1 MEVGRKMEIRNF
13 FLKKEVFD
21 LGDLTNS
28 PLSYIGGVNNEFM
41 VEVVKT
47 NKKKYVEAG
56 MLNLEGGIIFK
67 VGYKEVGGI
76 PIFDDLATLYAYYV
90 NAIEE
95 LLDEEVANFYYPSQS
110 IEVRLEKNTNGKTK
124 ISIDNQE
131 LLVSTDLLLNMI
143 LSNSES
149 FFNILV
155 NELGLKKY
163 VYELKQIELIK
174 EKLV

>member
-1 MEVGRKMEIRNF
+1 M
-13 FLKKEVFD
+13 
-21 LGDLTNS
+21 
-28 PLSYIGGVNNEFM
+28 
-41 VEVVKT
+41 
-47 NKKKYVEAG
+47 
-56 MLNLEGGIIFK
+56 
-67 VGYKEVGGI
+67 
-76 PIFDDLATLYAYYV
+76 

-95 LLDEEVANFYYPSQS
+95 FLDEEVANFYYPSQP

-149 FFNILV
+149 FFKILV

-174 EKLV
+174 EKLVLFFL